1 MKNKFPVSLPFRCLK
16 TNKVIYGKY
25 QTIASCD
32 TMFLLIVLVI
42 YTLPNIYVYF
52 RIKKLFTDDGHKKI
66 YTVIYI
72 LFASAFP
79 MAEVLSHNISQGWVQ
94 YFLVIAFYSLPFF
107 LYLFLF
113 VVLFDIFRGLNRL
126 LKIVPVEVIHGR
138 KFRLTVLRVLFVFP
152 VIIVIIGSVHLQT
165 IRVNEYHV
173 DVPRK
178 SAVIK
183 HLKIAAAS
191 DFHLGQMSRKRFLEK
206 FTARINSLNPDIVLI
221 PGDIVEGHRD
231 DGDMT
236 EFARLFRQ
244 IKSKYGVYASLGNH
258 ESHGRRSKLRFF
270 ADAGIDVLAD
280 TFVVIDNSFCLVGRN
295 DRHSNNRKPMAE
307 LLENIPGHLPV
318 IVLDHRPT
326 GLEQVSKHGVDI
338 QLSGHTHNG
347 QLFPL
352 NYIIN
357 SLYELGWGYK
367 KIRDTH
373 FFVTS
378 GIQVWGPPV
387 RTAGDSEIMVI
398 KVDFK

>member
-1 MKNKFPVSLPFRCLK
+1 
-16 TNKVIYGKY
+16 
-25 QTIASCD
+25 
-32 TMFLLIVLVI
+32 MFLLIVLTI

-52 RIKKLFTDDGHKKI
+52 RIKKLFTNDSHKKI

-72 LFASAFP
+72 IFALAFP
-79 MAEVLSHNISQGWVQ
+79 MAEVLSHNTSLAPVKH
-94 YFLVIAFYSLPFF
+94 FLVIAFYSLPFF

-113 VVLFDIFRGLNRL
+113 VVLLDIFRGVNRL
-126 LKIVPVEVIHGR
+126 LKIVPVEVIHSR
-138 KFRLTVLRVLFVFP
+138 KFRMTVLWIFFVLPAV
-152 VIIVIIGSVHLQT
+152 IVIIGSVHLNT

-173 DVPRK
+173 DVPRR

-183 HLKIAAAS
+183 HLKIAMAA
-191 DFHLGQMSRKRFLEK
+191 DFHLGQMTRKGFLEK
-206 FTARINSLNPDIVLI
+206 FIARINSLNPDIVLI
-221 PGDIVEGHRD
+221 PGDIVEGHHN

-244 IKSKYGVYASLGNH
+244 VKSKYGIYASLGNH
-258 ESHGRRSKLRFF
+258 ESHGRRSKLGFF
-270 ADAGIDVLAD
+270 ANAGINVLAD
-280 TFVVIDNSFCLVGRN
+280 SFVVIDNSFCLVGRN
-295 DRHSNNRKPMAE
+295 DRHSNNRKPIDE
-307 LLENIPGHLPV
+307 LLDNIPGHLPV

-326 GLEQVSKHGVDI
+326 EIEQVSKHGVDI

-352 NYIIN
+352 NYIIRN
-357 SLYELGWGYK
+357 LYELGWGYK

-398 KVDFK
+398 NVDFKDKNGN